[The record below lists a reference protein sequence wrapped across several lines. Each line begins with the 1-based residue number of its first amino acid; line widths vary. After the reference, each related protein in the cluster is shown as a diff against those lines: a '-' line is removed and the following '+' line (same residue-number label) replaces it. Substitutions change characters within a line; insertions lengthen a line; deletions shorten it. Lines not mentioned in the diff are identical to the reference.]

1 MYFKTFKY
9 QHLLNIPEQYHV
21 AQKRPPTVRRS
32 HRSGHR
38 LLEGQGRARIGWDL
52 KGNCSYSENARYRR
66 FLVGTL
72 PMYGQVAIIVQG
84 ERYT

>member
-1 MYFKTFKY
+1 MW
-9 QHLLNIPEQYHV
+9 
-21 AQKRPPTVRRS
+21 

-38 LLEGQGRARIGWDL
+38 LLEGQGRVRIEWDL

-72 PMYGQVAIIVQG
+72 PMYAQVAIIVQG
-84 ERYT
+84 EKVHMT

>member
-9 QHLLNIPEQYHV
+9 QHLLNIPEQYYV
-21 AQKRPPTVRRS
+21 G
-32 HRSGHR
+32 RSGHR
-38 LLEGQGRARIGWDL
+38 LLEGQGRTRIGWDL

-72 PMYGQVAIIVQG
+72 PKYAQVAIIEQG

>member
-9 QHLLNIPEQYHV
+9 QHLLNIPEQYYV
-21 AQKRPPTVRRS
+21 AQKRPPIVRRS
-32 HRSGHR
+32 
-38 LLEGQGRARIGWDL
+38 RIGWDL

-72 PMYGQVAIIVQG
+72 PMYAQVAIIVQE